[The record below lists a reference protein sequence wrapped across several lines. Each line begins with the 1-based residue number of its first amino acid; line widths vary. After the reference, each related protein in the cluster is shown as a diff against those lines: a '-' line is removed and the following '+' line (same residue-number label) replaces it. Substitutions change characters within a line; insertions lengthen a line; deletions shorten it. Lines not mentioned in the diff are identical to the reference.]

1 VNVIAARVAKEA
13 GTMVIL
19 DVGGRD
25 EPFSPDLLSY
35 VDILSPNET
44 ELIRVLGKKPK
55 DEADQEKSIE
65 DLLRQYPSMR
75 LLLKKGEY
83 GSALY
88 FLENPKEPQTSP
100 IRLISKPAYT
110 FDNFPDLKL
119 VDTTGAGDC
128 FTGAFAT

>member
-1 VNVIAARVAKEA
+1 
-13 GTMVIL
+13 MVIL

-25 EPFSPDLLSY
+25 EPLSADLLKY

-44 ELIRVLGKKPK
+44 ELTRVIGKKLNGDNLDK
-55 DEADQEKSIE
+55 DIE
-65 DLLRQYPSMR
+65 TFLRQYPTMK
-75 LLLKKGEY
+75 LLLKKGEF

-88 FLENPKEPQTSP
+88 YLEDPSKPDTSP
-100 IRLISKPAYT
+100 MHLISKPAYD
-110 FDNFPDLKL
+110 FSNFPDLKL

>member
-25 EPFSPDLLSY
+25 EPFTEELFRY

-44 ELIRVLGKKPK
+44 ELIRVLGKKPR
-55 DEADQEKSIE
+55 DQEEHDHEIE
-65 DLLRQYPSMR
+65 LFLRKYPHMK
-75 LLLKKGEY
+75 LLLKKGEF
-83 GSALY
+83 GSAIY
-88 FLENPKEPQTSP
+88 FLEDPAEPQTTP
-100 IRLISKPAYT
+100 IKLITKPAYN
-110 FDNFPDLKL
+110 FENFPGLKL